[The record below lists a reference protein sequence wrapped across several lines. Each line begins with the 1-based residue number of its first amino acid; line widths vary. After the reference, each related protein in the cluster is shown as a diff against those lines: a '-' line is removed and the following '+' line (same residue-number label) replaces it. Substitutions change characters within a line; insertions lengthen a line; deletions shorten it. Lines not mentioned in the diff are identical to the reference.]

1 MISIF
6 KINTATDNWLQD
18 AISWSSQHSKDS
30 LERVNH
36 GEGRMVGKEGI
47 F

>member
-18 AISWSSQHSKDS
+18 AISWSGQHTAKI
-30 LERVNH
+30 L
-36 GEGRMVGKEGI
+36 
-47 F
+47 